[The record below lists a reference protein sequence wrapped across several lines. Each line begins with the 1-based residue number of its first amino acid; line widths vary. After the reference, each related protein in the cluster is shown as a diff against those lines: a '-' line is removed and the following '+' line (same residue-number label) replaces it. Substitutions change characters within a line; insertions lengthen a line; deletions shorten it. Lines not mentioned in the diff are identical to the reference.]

1 MNTSTI
7 QAAVCNEYGTP
18 LAIEDLILAD
28 PREGEVRVRLKAA
41 AICHSDISNLRGEW
55 AGGSTPTVAGHEA
68 AGIVE
73 ATGGCVDSIAV
84 GDHVVVTLVRSC
96 GQCDVCSAG
105 HTVCCSGTFDLDSE
119 SRLRN
124 SAGQKVEQGL
134 RTAAFAEACVV
145 HHSQL
150 VGIPKEISFV
160 SAALLGCGV
169 ITGFCSVT
177 KVAAIE
183 SGSRVAVIGAGGL
196 GLNTIQG
203 AALSGASVIIAVD
216 VLDNKLQAAREFG
229 ATHTIN
235 AIHKN
240 AVTEVT
246 RICNGGADYVFV
258 TAGRSDAFTDSID
271 MLHKYGTSVILGM
284 PPDDDR
290 MFSIDSH
297 LLTTGRKV
305 YGRKLG
311 DTCIRDDIPNLISLY
326 QQGKLKLD
334 ELVSSTF
341 PLSEINDAIET
352 AERGEAL
359 RNVIVFD

>member
-1 MNTSTI
+1 MNASTI
-7 QAAVCNEYGTP
+7 QAAVCNEYGAP
-18 LAIEDLILAD
+18 LAIEELILGN

-68 AGIVE
+68 AGVVE
-73 ATGGCVDSIAV
+73 SIGDGVDSPSV

-96 GQCDVCSAG
+96 GQCDACRAG
-105 HTVCCSGTFDLDSE
+105 HTVCCNGTFDLDKE
-119 SRLRN
+119 SRLEN
-124 SAGQKVEQGL
+124 SAGQRVEQGL

-150 VGIPKEISFV
+150 VRIPDEMSFI

-177 KVAAIE
+177 NVAKIE
-183 SGSRVAVIGAGGL
+183 SGSKVVVIGAGGL

-216 VLDNKLQAAREFG
+216 VLENKLQAASKFG

-235 AIHKN
+235 SSNNN

-246 RICNGGADYVFV
+246 SICPGGADYVFV
-258 TAGRSDAFTDSID
+258 TAGRSDTFSESID
-271 MLHKYGTSVILGM
+271 MLHKYGASVILGM

-297 LLTTGRKV
+297 VLTTGRKV
-305 YGRKLG
+305 LGSKLG

-326 QQGKLKLD
+326 QKGKLKLD
-334 ELVSSTF
+334 ELVSNTY
-341 PLSEINDAIET
+341 PLNDINRAIESV
-352 AERGEAL
+352 ERGEAL

>member
-1 MNTSTI
+1 MKISDVRAYPVKSPTAGRGGPGFLFVKLTTDSGVEGI
-7 QAAVCNEYGTP
+7 GEIYCIAFSPFVGASMAEDVCDRLVIG
-18 LAIEDLILAD
+18 AD
-28 PREGEVRVRLKAA
+28 PFKIERLWRVVYSSGYTQHPDLSLV
-41 AICHSDISNLRGEW
+41 AILSGIEMACWDIIGKEHGKPVYELP
-55 AGGSTPTVAGHEA
+55 GGQVHE
-68 AGIVE
+68 
-73 ATGGCVDSIAV
+73 
-84 GDHVVVTLVRSC
+84 R
-96 GQCDVCSAG
+96 
-105 HTVCCSGTFDLDSE
+105 
-119 SRLRN
+119 
-124 SAGQKVEQGL
+124 L

-150 VGIPKEISFV
+150 VRIPKEISFV

-177 KVAAIE
+177 KVAAVE

-196 GLNTIQG
+196 RFNTIQG

-229 ATHTIN
+229 ATHTFN
-235 AIHKN
+235 ALHKN
-240 AVTEVT
+240 AATEVT
-246 RICNGGADYVFV
+246 SICNGGADYVFV
-258 TAGRSDAFTDSID
+258 TAGRSDAFSDSID

-290 MFSIDSH
+290 MFSVDSH
-297 LLTTGRKV
+297 LLTTGLKV
-305 YGRKLG
+305 VGSKLG
-311 DTCIRDDIPNLISLY
+311 DTRIKDDIPNLICLY
-326 QQGKLKLD
+326 QQSKLKLD

-341 PLSEINDAIET
+341 PLGEINDAIET

>member
-7 QAAVCNEYGTP
+7 QAAVCNEYGAP
-18 LAIEDLILAD
+18 LTIEDLILAE

-68 AGIVE
+68 AGVVE
-73 ATGGCVDSIAV
+73 STGDGVDSPSV

-96 GQCDVCSAG
+96 GQCDACKAG

-124 SAGQKVEQGL
+124 SAGQGVEQGL

-145 HHSQL
+145 HRSQL
-150 VGIPKEISFV
+150 VHIPNDVAFV

-177 KVAAIE
+177 NLANIE
-183 SGSRVAVIGAGGL
+183 SDSKVVVIGAGGL
-196 GLNTIQG
+196 GLNSIQG
-203 AALSGASVIIAVD
+203 ARLRGASLIIAVD
-216 VLDNKLQAAREFG
+216 VFDNKLQAAREFG

-235 AIHKN
+235 ALN
-240 AVTEVT
+240 QDAVAEVES
-246 RICNGGADYVFV
+246 ICPGGADYVFV
-258 TAGRSDAFTDSID
+258 TAGRSEAFSQSID
-271 MLHKYGTSVILGM
+271 MLHKFGTSVILGM

-290 MFSIDSH
+290 MFSVDSH
-297 LLTTGRKV
+297 VLTTGRRV
-305 YGRKLG
+305 LGSKLG
-311 DTCIRDDIPNLISLY
+311 DTCIEKDIPKLIGLY
-326 QQGKLKLD
+326 QSGQLKLD
-334 ELVSSTF
+334 ELVSNAY
-341 PLSEINDAIET
+341 PLSDINQAIESV
-352 AERGEAL
+352 ERGEAL
-359 RNVIVFD
+359 RNVIVFN